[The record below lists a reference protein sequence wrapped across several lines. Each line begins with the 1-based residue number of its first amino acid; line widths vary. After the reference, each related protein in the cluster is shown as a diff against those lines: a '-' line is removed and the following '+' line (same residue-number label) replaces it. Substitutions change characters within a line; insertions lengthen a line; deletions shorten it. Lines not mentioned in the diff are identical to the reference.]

1 MDKAV
6 GEIVEEF
13 IVKFIKSGDN
23 DVILPFEF
31 NSKERKIVYEY
42 LNEKGLYHTSIEM
55 FGSDNKQ
62 IKISKSE
69 FEEIT
74 NKDIEIFS
82 KYSGLPIPF
91 YNIDFIEYH
100 LEQLEL
106 FYDAS
111 RKWEMFLSGRK
122 NITIQINNIIDDVK
136 KYVESDIKEIKKYK
150 CKKVERIKS
159 NIYTINNVDKTF
171 LSIDIKSA
179 NYTVLKGLS
188 ENYDDWETFISKF
201 TDNDFLIQS
210 KYLREIIFGKCDFTK
225 KATSIQENILD
236 DVEKLVDYEYLEMV
250 YKCGDEIIYEV
261 KEPKRIYFDLTKLQD
276 KLRYY
281 KFHNVSDIFR
291 VTVFNLCN
299 FDTMKYYVK
308 EKSYNSDW
316 YNFDSD
322 IYEYS
327 EYYKD
332 QDNLLKSK
340 VEFKC
345 IPKKF
350 IIQIIKKY
358 LNISIDDYDLFF
370 MDEGMLA
377 RYEKT
382 IFDN

>member
-281 KFHNVSDIFR
+281 
-291 VTVFNLCN
+291 
-299 FDTMKYYVK
+299 
-308 EKSYNSDW
+308 
-316 YNFDSD
+316 
-322 IYEYS
+322 
-327 EYYKD
+327 
-332 QDNLLKSK
+332 
-340 VEFKC
+340 
-345 IPKKF
+345 
-350 IIQIIKKY
+350 
-358 LNISIDDYDLFF
+358 
-370 MDEGMLA
+370 
-377 RYEKT
+377 
-382 IFDN
+382 